1 MPSDF
6 ETFDNE
12 KTNFPRKKKNFK
24 KSKTYSNYSNS
35 SNADFITMFYDLF
48 NTINYKVTIL
58 LFLLGVILF
67 SDIFIDA
74 FLINI
79 SGAVD
84 GDTPTSKGT
93 TIQLMLH
100 TLGYIIFDLLVSGN
114 VI

>member
-6 ETFDNE
+6 ETFDDE
-12 KTNFPRKKKNFK
+12 KSNYVKKKKNIK
-24 KSKTYSNYSNS
+24 KSKQYNSS

-48 NTINYKVTIL
+48 NSINYKVAIL
-58 LFLLGVILF
+58 VFLLGIILF
-67 SDIFIDA
+67 SDIFIES

-93 TIQLMLH
+93 TIQLLLQ

-114 VI
+114 II

>member
-6 ETFDNE
+6 ETFDDE
-12 KTNFPRKKKNFK
+12 KINFSKKRKNFK
-24 KSKTYSNYSNS
+24 KSRSSNFSNS

-48 NTINYKVTIL
+48 NAINYKVTIL

-67 SDIFIDA
+67 SDIFIES
-74 FLINI
+74 FLIHI

-93 TIQLMLH
+93 TIQLLLQ
-100 TLGYIIFDLLVSGN
+100 TIGYIVFDLLVSGN
-114 VI
+114 II

>member
-6 ETFDNE
+6 ETFDDE
-12 KTNFPRKKKNFK
+12 KINYSKKKKNFK
-24 KSKTYSNYSNS
+24 SRKSHSSSNS
-35 SNADFITMFYDLF
+35 DFITMFYDLF
-48 NTINYKVTIL
+48 NSINYKVTIL
-58 LFLLGVILF
+58 LFLLGVIIF
-67 SDIFIDA
+67 SDIFIES

-79 SGAVD
+79 PGAVD

-93 TIQLMLH
+93 TIQLLLQ